1 MALLAALLASAGDSG
16 LIAAGEPQMA
26 TAASGKETIEV
37 AAAKSQASPEPDS
50 QESPAIRE
58 KVKEADV
65 SQAVLTALSKIKSGQ
80 GKSGGKEHASSRE
93 VLTVTPGRNM
103 VVSVAGDHLNRIVT
117 PFENPHINTVSKA
130 KTKVE
135 GNTLYVSL
143 GKDDGP
149 AAVFIT
155 EEGQDDPSI
164 SLTLEPKEIAPREV
178 RLKLD
183 GNFPVSAGGAGVPA
197 ASQGSGKAAKWEKSQ
212 AYVDAIEQVL
222 LRTARGEVPP
232 GYNLRDYFNYDPQV
246 STRLPVTIEPR
257 QVLEGH
263 SFLVV
268 IARMTNRSSSTL
280 VINEEAFYRPGVRA
294 VAVWPRVRLEP
305 KQTSELYVVHQ
316 RVSPSSPR
324 MRPSVLNL
332 LPGEVR
338 R

>member
-1 MALLAALLASAGDSG
+1 LALLAGLLAFAGDSY
-16 LIAAGEPQMA
+16 LTAAGEPQMPA
-26 TAASGKETIEV
+26 AASGKETIEV
-37 AAAKSQASPEPDS
+37 AAAKSQAAPEPDS

-58 KVKEADV
+58 KDNGTQV
-65 SQAVLTALSKIKSGQ
+65 SQAVMTALSKIKAGQ

-117 PFENPHINTVSKA
+117 PFEKPAVNTVSKVKHQVYA
-130 KTKVE
+130 NAV
-135 GNTLYVSL
+135 YVSL
-143 GKDDGP
+143 GMDDGP
-149 AAVFIT
+149 AALFIT
-155 EEGQDDPSI
+155 EDGEEDSAI

-183 GNFPVSAGGAGVPA
+183 GNFPVSAGGVGAPA

-280 VINEEAFYRPGVRA
+280 VISEEAFYRPGVRA

-316 RVSPSSPR
+316 RSTPSSPR
-324 MRPSVLNL
+324 TRPSVLNL